1 MASGAAAR
9 TRTRVRTLRI
19 LPVGLALTLGQ
30 GCYVYTPVLGS
41 PEPPAYLALDLSDQG
56 RVGLGGLI
64 GPAATR
70 VEGVLRSETDS
81 GFALSVSAV
90 EYLNGQSNR
99 WSGEPL
105 TLQKN
110 FVANVRE
117 RRFSRGRTAL
127 ATGGALG
134 GILLFAVT
142 RGLLGA
148 GSEAPGDPLP
158 DPGEQ

>member
-1 MASGAAAR
+1 MLVLGLTAA
-9 TRTRVRTLRI
+9 I
-19 LPVGLALTLGQ
+19 GQ
-30 GCYVYTPVLGS
+30 GCYVYTPVVGR

-81 GFALSVSAV
+81 GFALNVSSV

-105 TLQKN
+105 MLQKN

-117 RRFSRGRTAL
+117 RKFSRSRTAL
-127 ATGGALG
+127 ATGGAVG
-134 GILLFAVT
+134 GILVFALT
-142 RGLLGA
+142 RGLLGT
-148 GSEAPGDPLP
+148 GSGGPDRDPKE
-158 DPGEQ
+158 PGEQ

>member
-1 MASGAAAR
+1 MR
-9 TRTRVRTLRI
+9 TGRI
-19 LPVGLALTLGQ
+19 LLLGLALTLGQ
-30 GCYVYTPVLGS
+30 GCYVYKPVLGPS
-41 PEPPAYLALDLSDQG
+41 EPPAYLAFDLSDQG

-127 ATGGALG
+127 ATGSALG

-158 DPGEQ
+158 EPGEQ